1 MVNPP
6 GTRQPLTLLESLRNG
21 HAPSLEPVHQ
31 VFCNR
36 DLNLAEVDA
45 VGFDMDYTLAHYHQ
59 AAIERL
65 SVEKTLERLVRERGY
80 HPDILDLQVP
90 TDFAIRGLVI
100 DTVRGNIFK
109 LDSHRFVGRVYHG
122 FKELSGDDIVEYHT
136 QAMSMTTSRYALV
149 DTLFALPEAA
159 LYATLVDY
167 FERTRPEHSHDWRRL
182 YDDIRYCIDLAHRD
196 NSIKDEIVAHLEHYL
211 TRNLDLA
218 LTLQRLRSAGKK
230 LFIVTNSYANFTQHI
245 MSYLLDDLLPQLPR
259 WQDYF
264 DIVIT
269 GASKP
274 GFFTDRAPFLR
285 VDSEEQVYG
294 EEFGSFDSDT
304 IYQGG
309 NLIDFHRMT
318 GFRPDRVLYV
328 GDHIYGDI
336 VRSKKSTAWRT
347 AMVVQEIE
355 GELLRTDE
363 LREERARL
371 DAVEMELVRIN
382 EEIAYELG
390 LFRRLQELDA
400 PEDDEEVLAAFDEV
414 RRNQA
419 RLRAKRQQVLQDL
432 WKLERQIET
441 QFNRYWG
448 LLFKMGNEN
457 TILGEQIEVYACIY
471 TSRVE
476 NLVHYSPM
484 HYFRAPRQPMPHERS

>member
-6 GTRQPLTLLESLRNG
+6 DSEQPLSLLQTLRKG
-21 HAPSLEPVHQ
+21 HSPSLAPVHQ

-36 DLNLAEVDA
+36 DLNLAEVEA

-59 AAIERL
+59 DAIERL
-65 SVEKTLERLVRERGY
+65 SVEKTLERLVLERGY
-80 HPDILDLQVP
+80 PREILELEVP
-90 TDFAIRGLVI
+90 ADFAIRGLVI

-122 FKELSGDDIVEYHT
+122 FKELHGDDIIEYHT

-167 FERTRPEHSHDWRRL
+167 LERTRPGQRHDWRRL
-182 YDDIRYCIDLAHRD
+182 YDDIRYSIDLAHRD
-196 NSIKDEIVAHLEHYL
+196 DSIKNEIIASMEQYL

-218 LTLQRLRSAGKK
+218 HTLQRLRSAGKK
-230 LFIVTNSYANFTQHI
+230 LFVLTNSYARFTEHV

-274 GFFTDRAPFLR
+274 GFFTDRQPFLR
-285 VDSEEQVYG
+285 VDAREEVSG
-294 EEFGSFDSDT
+294 EEFGHFEPGQM
-304 IYQGG
+304 YQGG

-371 DAVEMELVRIN
+371 DAIEHELVRIN
-382 EEIAYELG
+382 EEIAFELG
-390 LFRRLQELDA
+390 LARRLHALDA
-400 PEDDEEVLAAFDEV
+400 PEGDAEVQAAFDEIK
-414 RRNQA
+414 RTQSQ
-419 RLRAKRQQVLQDL
+419 LRARRQTVLQEL
-432 WKLERQIET
+432 WQVERQLESE
-441 QFNRYWG
+441 FNRYWG